1 MKLHRDYLK
10 SIIKECL
17 DEILSEQDTTNPV
30 AEDPKVQ
37 SALKNKAVADR
48 RVADAEISA
57 LNIKLNNLSQQER
70 EAAPENKDPIR
81 QQIKH
86 LKDQISAA
94 KLRKTTANKTQ
105 IASK

>member
-1 MKLHRDYLK
+1 MKKNHHYLK
-10 SIIKECL
+10 FLIRECL
-17 DEILSEQDTTNPV
+17 NEILFEQDSTNPV

-57 LNIKLNNLSQQER
+57 LNSKISDLSQQER
-70 EAAPENKDPIR
+70 EAAPENKDSIR

-86 LKDQISAA
+86 LKDQMSAA

-105 IASK
+105 TASK